1 MTSAAELPASAGSNL
16 TPFENINNTKMLDP
30 LRQATGVYV
39 TVHGHFYQPPREN
52 PYLDAIERQP
62 GAAPF
67 HDWNERIHHECYRPN
82 AFARVLNDRGEVV
95 GIVNNYEY
103 LSFNIGPTLM
113 SWLERHDV
121 EVYQRI
127 LDADAKSSHRL
138 NGHGNAIAQVYNHI
152 IMPLA
157 NERDKYTQIRWG
169 KEDFRSRFGRDPE
182 GMWLAETA
190 VDYATL
196 QALIDEGIRFIV
208 LAPSQAQRCRLM
220 PTKDDPNPEWHEVG
234 GSQIDPTRPYRCFLK
249 ESDTSFVIDPLSDEG
264 QMTNDRPY
272 IDIFFYDGPISRDM
286 GFSDVLFNSS
296 HLAGRVGSAV
306 RGDHRPAQLISV
318 ATDGETFG
326 HHKGGTE
333 KTLAYAFTKEF
344 PHWGWTVSNFAHYL
358 SLNTPTWEVEL
369 KPVTAWSCAH
379 GVDRWQD
386 DCGCGGGGTWHQKW
400 RRPLRDALDWLRD
413 RLILVYEE
421 HGKHFFRDPWQ
432 ARDEYVQVIR
442 DRSPENVSR
451 FLSRHQTHKLTS
463 AEQVDAL
470 RLLEMQRHALLM
482 FTSCG
487 WFFEELSRPEGTQ
500 ILRYAARALE
510 LAGDVAGVQLELDF
524 LKRLIQAPSNVE
536 LFKHGAEVYHQLVRT
551 AQVTFKQVA
560 AQYAITS
567 VFTNHK
573 PVETLHAK
581 SLQNG
586 HNGSSKHS
594 HPYQKRVYCYAAN
607 ELDYQLQRMGSLT
620 LAVGN
625 LSLVSEITWER
636 EDLVFAVLHLGGW
649 DFHCCIQPFQGRRT
663 YTQLKEQLFGA
674 LQQASAA
681 QTILVMTQLFGEES
695 FSLQNLFAEERHR
708 LMHLLSQETLS
719 RLDQL
724 YTQAYRDN
732 YGVLMAFHRDGLPAP
747 QELQVAAEIA
757 LGYRCMMTLRS
768 LEQDIAE
775 PLLSWNHI
783 VELEAIATEAKHLH
797 CHLNIPEGKQMLEQ
811 LILRSLWQL
820 LHDPNGT
827 FDADLQRLE
836 RLIDVASQLNLG
848 VCLERSQ
855 ELYYNCLYSL
865 IVPLF
870 VATTAKG
877 QDSDQC
883 RQLLKLGQKL
893 AVDVNTWLSQL
904 G

>member
-16 TPFENINNTKMLDP
+16 MSPENTKSTKIPDP
-30 LRQATGVYV
+30 LRQAVGVYV

-52 PYLDAIERQP
+52 PYLDAIERQS

-127 LDADAKSSHRL
+127 LEADVKSCARL

-196 QALIDEGIRFIV
+196 QALVDEGIRFIV
-208 LAPSQAQRCRLM
+208 LAPSQAQRCRLL
-220 PTKDDPNPEWHEVG
+220 PTHDNPNPEWHEVG

-249 ESDTSFVIDPLSDEG
+249 NAEQEDTQIPRQEKFSASDEC
-264 QMTNDRPY
+264 PY

-286 GFSDVLFNSS
+286 GFSDVLYNSS

-333 KTLAYAFTKEF
+333 KTLAYAFTQEF
-344 PHWGWTVSNFAHYL
+344 PHWGWTVTNFAHYL

-400 RRPLRDALDWLRD
+400 RRPLRDALNWLRD

-421 HGKHFFRDPWQ
+421 HGKHFFCDPWL
-432 ARDEYVQVIR
+432 ARDEYIQVIR

-500 ILRYAARALE
+500 ILRYASRALE
-510 LAGDVAGVQLELDF
+510 LAGDVAGVQLEKGF
-524 LKRLIQAPSNVE
+524 LKRLIQAPSNVD
-536 LFKHGAEVYHQLVRT
+536 LFKHGGEVYRQLVLT
-551 AQVTFKQVA
+551 AQLTFKQVA

-567 VFTNHK
+567 LFANHK
-573 PVETLHAK
+573 PVETLHPT

-586 HNGSSKHS
+586 HNSSIKHVP
-594 HPYQKRVYCYAAN
+594 PYQKRVYCYTAN

-625 LSLVSEITWER
+625 LNLVSEITWES
-636 EDLVFAVLHLGGW
+636 EHLVFAVLHLGGW
-649 DFHCCIQPFQGRRT
+649 DFHCCIQPFQGRRA
-663 YTQLKEQLFGA
+663 YTQLKEKLFGA

-681 QTILVMTQLFGEES
+681 HTILAMTQLFGEES
-695 FSLQNLFAEERHR
+695 FSLRNLFAEERHR

-732 YGVLMAFHRDGLPAP
+732 YGVLMAFHRDELPAP

-820 LHDPNGT
+820 LHDPQET
-827 FDADLQRLE
+827 VDADLQHLE
-836 RLIDVASQLNLG
+836 RLIDVAKQINLG
-848 VCLERSQ
+848 VSLDRSQ
-855 ELYYNCLYSL
+855 ELYFNCLHSQ

-870 VATTAKG
+870 VAKTAKG
-877 QDSDQC
+877 QDTTQFS
-883 RQLLKLGQKL
+883 QLLKLGQKL
-893 AVDVNTWLSQL
+893 GVDVSTWLS
-904 G
+904 